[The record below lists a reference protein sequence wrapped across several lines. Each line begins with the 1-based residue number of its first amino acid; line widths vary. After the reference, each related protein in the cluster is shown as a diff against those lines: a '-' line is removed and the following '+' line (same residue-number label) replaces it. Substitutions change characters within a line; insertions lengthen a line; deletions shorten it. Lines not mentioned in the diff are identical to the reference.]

1 MSFDWNLSSEDEF
14 DDEVASQGP
23 EKATEFPDFTFE
35 HDEKCDETRNQIDP
49 SLLSA
54 NESLG
59 RASIPPTDNG
69 FTDQDDEDEVDW
81 EDVGDDEDEDDAVV
95 STPLRPIAFDMD
107 SKPSATENRN
117 KKSRRRIRQVY
128 KFKSLSLGMQQL
140 LQNLHRSH
148 LLSLLSRSVLISRCC
163 SDHVLLHVALSLVPI
178 HVSTNIEINKN
189 ENNVP
194 TTAQLR
200 DFCNWYFDFVHQV
213 EQRRRQQLA
222 SNAAAGAPR
231 AKRHKG
237 VFSTWKRNLVVYGN
251 GTTSPEHLIDVCAY
265 LSAIN
270 DENPQLLHDNDSI
283 VCMTGQ
289 DNVQLFVA
297 MVRALGW
304 RARHVTAIDPM
315 KCDLDLNH
323 PLLLAGVGNVFSA
336 VKDIHDQDKKQPAKQ
351 QGKRPIISLET
362 DAIPLGVQLDQDSS
376 MVWAEI
382 ICQPTKQGQKS
393 AKKYRWIHVDPAN
406 QLIDRPRLV
415 ESYFHTRKFDGVAS
429 EKKKRTI
436 VFALAVEHLPA
447 ESIYGGIYNLA
458 RLTDVTRRYANS
470 WSKSLRLREDG
481 NNVGIK
487 SWWDDTLDRINFDAR
502 YQATW
507 VCGDIFGPRKHFLS
521 KSNAC
526 GVSKMDAIE
535 LGESSEDD
543 GYDRYVDEHEELTEF
558 AGQETMP
565 TSKAGFKNHPIYVL
579 ASQLGIAE
587 VFSPDA
593 NARFCGMFKGELV
606 FRRSEVSTARD
617 ARRWLYE
624 GRKVKDD
631 EMGKPIKRVKA
642 RKKPTPTTFQALNSY
657 GVGQGND
664 GSEEARQKEIEKAE
678 SSQKEEDGMKD
689 LYAIWQTKPWS
700 PAPVGPDDKI
710 PINEYRNVE
719 LALINPG
726 LIHLDAPRM
735 SIVAKN
741 LGIPYAPCLLGFE
754 GRGGNRTPTIKGIV
768 VHGHNGELLMEAY
781 AEYEFHG
788 IEQEHQIR
796 KNKILRRWKTL
807 IQGILIKSHVDREY
821 GDDDKV
827 TL

>member
-1 MSFDWNLSSEDEF
+1 MSFEWNLSSEDDF
-14 DDEVASQGP
+14 DDEVESQGP
-23 EKATEFPDFTFE
+23 ERLTEFPDFTFE
-35 HDEKCDETRNQIDP
+35 QDEKNDEKRNQINP
-49 SLLSA
+49 SLLSG
-54 NESLG
+54 NKSLG
-59 RASIPPTDNG
+59 LASIPPTDNG
-69 FTDQDDEDEVDW
+69 FTDDEDEVDW
-81 EDVGDDEDEDDAVV
+81 EDVFDNEGDDA
-95 STPLRPIAFDMD
+95 SAPLRPIAIDMD
-107 SKPSATENRN
+107 SKPSATDSRN

-128 KFKSLSLGMQQL
+128 KYKSLSSGMQQL

-163 SDHVLLHVALSLVPI
+163 SDHVLLHVALSLVPLHI
-178 HVSTNIEINKN
+178 LTKIETTKN
-189 ENNVP
+189 DNNVP

-200 DFCNWYFDFVHQV
+200 DFCKWYFDFVHQV
-213 EQRRRQQLA
+213 EQRRRLQLA
-222 SNAAAGAPR
+222 SNSAAGAPR
-231 AKRHKG
+231 GKRHKG
-237 VFSTWKRNLVVYGN
+237 AYSTWKQNKKPIYGD
-251 GTTSPEHLIDVCAY
+251 GTTSSDHLIDICAY

-270 DENPQLLHDNDSI
+270 DENPQLLHDNDSV

-336 VKDIHDQDKKQPAKQ
+336 VKDIHDQDQKQPAKQ
-351 QGKRPIISLET
+351 LIIPLET
-362 DAIPLGVQLDQDSS
+362 DDVFLDSQLDQDSS

-382 ICQPTKQGQKS
+382 ICQPTKLDQS

-406 QLIDRPRLV
+406 QLIDRPRSV
-415 ESYFHTRKFDGVAS
+415 EAYFHVRKFGGVPS
-429 EKKKRTI
+429 EKKRRTV
-436 VFALAVEHLPA
+436 VFVLAVEHLPA
-447 ESIYGGIYNLA
+447 ESMYGGIYNLA

-470 WSKSLRLREDG
+470 WSKSLCLREDG
-481 NNVGIK
+481 KNAGIK

-507 VCGDIFGPRKHFLS
+507 VCGDIFGPRKHSFS

-526 GVSKMDAIE
+526 GESKIDAIE
-535 LGESSEDD
+535 VGESSEDD
-543 GYDRYVDEHEELTEF
+543 DYDRYVDEHEELIESS
-558 AGQETMP
+558 GQETMP

-587 VFSPDA
+587 VLSPDA
-593 NARFCGMFKGELV
+593 NAKFCGMFKGELV
-606 FRRSEVSTARD
+606 FRRCEVSTARD
-617 ARRWLYE
+617 AKRWLYE
-624 GRKVKDD
+624 GRKVKDN

-642 RKKPTPTTFQALNSY
+642 RKKPTPTGFQALHSY
-657 GVGQGND
+657 GVGHGND

-678 SSQKEEDGMKD
+678 SLENGEDGMKD
-689 LYAIWQTKPWS
+689 LYAVWQTIPWS
-700 PAPVGPDDKI
+700 PAPVGPDDEI

-735 SIVAKN
+735 SVVAKN

-754 GRGGNRTPTIKGIV
+754 GRGGNRTPSIKGIV
-768 VHGHNGELLMEAY
+768 VHVHNGELLTEAY
-781 AEYEFHG
+781 AEYEYHG
-788 IEQEHQIR
+788 LEQEQQVR

-807 IQGILIKSHVDREY
+807 IQGILIKAHVDREY
-821 GDDDKV
+821 GEDDKN
-827 TL
+827 TH